1 MRKSW
6 IDLLWPAAGIDRSM
20 GYQRQPPYTTPDAL
34 NVRTESTTE
43 LRERGGSRPGLGRAM
58 RTKLSSKIRLLTKV
72 SVLKNNW
79 TRNVRPIFGTQL
91 RDTLSTLSYSGSPT
105 YVPGYLGSQSGG
117 ALTGKEFAKTYPVT
131 FTMGS
136 GPYELSVQLRPPVG
150 KKMTGNV
157 KLHFGLDDYD
167 DDPTDN
173 GNTAVLVFT
182 STGYYCQV
190 VEHDG
195 GVATTTTSATQ
206 TDYPPHMAG
215 TFSVWVDPGTSTVKL
230 YWIGREVMT
239 KVVDNL
245 FGIYFAFEVNSPQS
259 TIQVKSF
266 AHDLLKDPDAGT
278 VPNNPRRDLIVAV
291 AGGDIYIEDTANT
304 LKLVASDKVAD
315 VQLTAVDREQ
325 KLYIADYG
333 VVFSGESGSVASPSY
348 NVLNAG
354 FSATGVDEN
363 YAIEILNSDYT
374 QNEKQ
379 VITFTDASGGTFKL
393 GFKGALTPSL
403 SYPTSSSA
411 IDTALGNLST
421 VGGAGNVAVT
431 GTNPYTVEFTGTL
444 AGANQPKL
452 TFDSTLLTGTSPTI
466 AVDELQQGA
475 AGDFLAGTYSIVSAA
490 GAFLGISPALPVA
503 VGFAGTVGDI
513 SFRIARKPKV
523 FDPKANTVE
532 AHQASTGIVPAGCR
546 LVALYRDRIV
556 YAGSDLLPHVWYMS
570 RQGDPDDWDYS
581 QEDSAAAVFA
591 QNSTAGQLADPITA
605 LIPHG
610 DECLIFGS
618 YNSLWIMRGD
628 PGYGGTLDAL
638 SRKIGIV
645 GPHAWTRTPDDMCVF
660 LSADGLYVMAAGCA
674 GFPTSLSRERLPD
687 ELLSLDSERD
697 VVTLEFD
704 TLSRGIHLF
713 VTRVDG
719 SESSHWW
726 FDWEHKSFWRVGLHS
741 DHDPFAIHE
750 RTYWDDAPTVVL
762 GCRDGGLRAF
772 DRDLVVDDG
781 NREIESYCLLGPFH
795 LDREGFT
802 EGMLSELQ
810 GSIARDS
817 GPVEWEVLT
826 GNSAEECY
834 YADAHSTG
842 EWIRAG
848 LNNTA
853 RPRAR
858 GVSALVKVAA
868 KTGSLQRWA
877 LERVTAVIR
886 SAGKRRI
893 K

>member
-6 IDLLWPAAGIDRSM
+6 IDLLWPAAGIDRAL

-34 NVRTESTTE
+34 NVRTESQSE

-58 RTKLSSKIRLLTKV
+58 RTKLPTAVRLLTKV
-72 SVLKNNW
+72 SVLKNSW
-79 TRNVRPIFGTQL
+79 TRNVRPIFGSQL
-91 RDTLSTLSYSGSPT
+91 RDSLGSVSYGEAPT

-117 ALTGKEFAKTYPVT
+117 ALTGTAFARTYPVT

-136 GPYELSVQLRPPVG
+136 GPYELSVQLRPPAG
-150 KKMTGNV
+150 KKMSGNV
-157 KLHFGLDDYD
+157 KLHFGLADYD
-167 DDPTDN
+167 DDPSDD
-173 GNTAVLVFT
+173 GNTGVLGFT
-182 STGYYCQV
+182 ATGYYGQV
-190 VEHDG
+190 VEHEG
-195 GVATTTTSATQ
+195 GVTTTTTSAAF
-206 TDYPPHMAG
+206 TDSPPHMAG
-215 TFSVWVDPGTSTVKL
+215 TFSVWVDPATKTVKL

-239 KVVDNL
+239 RVVENL
-245 FGIYFAFEVNSPQS
+245 FGIYFAFEVVSPS
-259 TIQVKSF
+259 NMIQVRSF
-266 AHDLLKDPDAGT
+266 THDLLKDPDAGT
-278 VPNNPRRDLIVAV
+278 VPNNPRRDLMVAV
-291 AGGDIYIEDTANT
+291 TGGDVWLEDTANT
-304 LKLVASDKVAD
+304 MKLVISNVLAD

-333 VVFSGESGSVASPSY
+333 VVLSGENGSSTSPY
-348 NVLNAG
+348 TTLVAG
-354 FSATGVDEN
+354 FSATGVDNN
-363 YAIEILNSDYT
+363 YAVEILNSNYT

-379 VITFTDASGGTFKL
+379 TITFTDASGGTFKL
-393 GFKGALTPSL
+393 GFKGVLTPSI
-403 SYPTSSSA
+403 SYPTSASA
-411 IDTALGNLST
+411 IDTALGNLGT
-421 VGGAGNVAVT
+421 VGGAGNVTVT

-452 TFDSTLLTGTSPTI
+452 SVDGTLLTGTAPTVV
-466 AVDELQQGA
+466 VDDLQQGA

-490 GAFLGISPALPVA
+490 GSFLGISPALPVA
-503 VGFAGTVGDI
+503 VGFAGTVGNI
-513 SFRIARKPKV
+513 SFRVARKPKI
-523 FDPKANTVE
+523 FDPKAGTVE
-532 AHQASTGIVPAGCR
+532 AHQASSGIVPAGCR

-645 GPHAWTRTPDDMCVF
+645 GPKAWTRTPDDMCVF

-697 VVTLEFD
+697 ITSLEFD

-719 SESSHWW
+719 SEGSHWW
-726 FDWEHKSFWRVGLHS
+726 FDWEHKSFWRVGIHK
-741 DHDPFAIHE
+741 DHDPFSIHE

-781 NREIESYCLLGPFH
+781 NREIDSYCLLGPFH

-817 GPVEWEVLT
+817 GPVTWEVLT

-834 YADAHSTG
+834 YEDAHSTG
-842 EWIRAG
+842 EWSRAG

-853 RPRAR
+853 RPRSR
-858 GVSALVKVAA
+858 GVSCLVKVGA
-868 KTGSLQRWA
+868 KAGSLQRWA